1 MADLFKLVGTIA
13 IDNAEANAA
22 IDETI
27 GKAGEAKTA
36 VSGIRETAVTVGKAF
51 TGVATILGGAFVTSV
66 ENTREYREQM
76 NMLTTAFSS
85 SGHSAESAKLTYS
98 NLNSVLGDSG
108 RAVEAAG
115 HIAKLANST
124 QEMQTWT
131 DICTGVWAT
140 FGESLPIEGLTE
152 AANETAKVGEV
163 TGVLADALNWMGVSE
178 DEFNAKLAEKNTE
191 QERQQLIMDTLNDT
205 YKTAS
210 EQYKENNADIMAA
223 YEAQDKM
230 TAAISN
236 FGAVGEPILT
246 TMKTALADIIDK
258 GFKWIMENGE
268 AVGMALGVIAVGIA
282 AGAIAAH
289 PYAAAILAIAAAL
302 AYLNSAE
309 GQRRQKFDHFF
320 DGYSDEDLQKLQAY
334 VDAMK
339 AVQEAEAALAQNPTD
354 EGLIENFVSSQEDSA
369 KALEAVKAIDGLLAT
384 YNAWRSGQA
393 ENQGQD
399 LYLDVPLRPAE
410 ESEGEIQSSLDGYS
424 LEGLAEVY
432 AAANSETLIQNA
444 LDAMDLSA
452 TVKLKPDAS
461 ALGDPD
467 GEHASGLDRVPF
479 NGYHA
484 LLHKD
489 EMVLTAS
496 QAAVYRRE
504 KGVFDGGSS
513 RTRKASAGSDQPINV
528 TLNIQGV
535 ASNPYEIAGEVR
547 NALEL
552 LRWQS

>member
-124 QEMQTWT
+124 KDMQTWT

-178 DEFNAKLAEKNTE
+178 DEFNAKLAEKSTE

-268 AVGMALGVIAVGIA
+268 AVGTALGVIAVGIA

-302 AYLNSAE
+302 AALQTGGTRTKE
-309 GQRRQKFDHFF
+309 KLFT
-320 DGYSDEDLQKLQAY
+320 YSDGDLATLQAY
-334 VDAMK
+334 VDAVNAAK
-339 AVQEAEAALAQNPTD
+339 EAEAAYFADDWSMADPAKNKAWLDTK
-354 EGLIENFVSSQEDSA
+354 ENLKNA
-369 KALEAVKAIDGLLAT
+369 EAEVKAIDGLMKAYENWLGT
-384 YNAWRSGQA
+384 QGA
-393 ENQGQD
+393 EGAF
-399 LYLDVPLRPAE
+399 LDVPIRPAE
-410 ESEGEIQSSLDGYS
+410 ESEGEMQSSLDGYS

-444 LDAMDLSA
+444 LNAMDLSA

-513 RTRKASAGSDQPINV
+513 RTRKASASAEPV
-528 TLNIQGV
+528 TVNLTVNGV
-535 ASNPYEIAGEVR
+535 SSNPYEIAGEVR

>member
-36 VSGIRETAVTVGKAF
+36 ISGIRETAVTVGKAF

-85 SGHSAESAKLTYS
+85 SGHSAEAAKQTYS

-246 TMKTALADIIDK
+246 TMKTALADIIEK
-258 GFKWIMENGE
+258 GFKWITENGE
-268 AVGMALGVIAVGIA
+268 AVGLALGVIAVGIA

-302 AYLNSAE
+302 AALTSEE
-309 GQRRQKFDHFF
+309 GKRKMNQDHFF
-320 DGYSDEDLQKLQAY
+320 DGYDQESLQALQEWVEAKRALKEADDTY
-334 VDAMK
+334 QANVSAEEYDALVDA
-339 AVQEAEAALAQNPTD
+339 ADAAAQKVKELD
-354 EGLIENFVSSQEDSA
+354 GELLGLYE
-369 KALEAVKAIDGLLAT
+369 
-384 YNAWRSGQA
+384 AWRTNQ
-393 ENQGQD
+393 ENGFE
-399 LYLDVPLRPAE
+399 YLDVPIVPSE
-410 ESEGEIQSSLDGYS
+410 ESEGEIQSALDGYS

-444 LDAMDLSA
+444 LNAMDLSA
-452 TVKLKPDAS
+452 TVTLKPDS
-461 ALGDPD
+461 
-467 GEHASGLDRVPF
+467 SGLSGIDGYATGLERVPYD
-479 NGYHA
+479 NMLAY
-484 LLHKD
+484 LHKD
-489 EMVLTAS
+489 EAVLTAAE
-496 QAAVYRRE
+496 AAVWRGEKRASGSGEPSRMRRT
-504 KGVFDGGSS
+504 S
-513 RTRKASAGSDQPINV
+513 ASSDQPINV
-528 TLNIQGV
+528 TLNITGV
-535 ASNPYEIAGEVR
+535 SSNPYEIAGEVR